1 MYQDMSS
8 RVDGLAL
15 SLGFGVPQVVTAVV
29 ADGEV
34 FLVAVATFA
43 ERLNVL

>member
-1 MYQDMSS
+1 MRCAFFDVASAFRF
-8 RVDGLAL
+8 RVA
-15 SLGFGVPQVVTAVV
+15 QVVAAVV